1 MKISIIG
8 CGYVGAVTGACLAEL
23 GNEICFIDIDPKK
36 LEDIESHKS
45 PIFEPGLD
53 ALLKKN
59 SPRITTNRSIHQG
72 IQGTDCSFICVG
84 TPSNDDGSINLD
96 YIRNAAEEIGQALK
110 AMESHCIIVKSTVVP
125 GTTDNVVIPVLE
137 KESGKKAGKN
147 FSVATN
153 PEFLKE
159 GDALNDFFNP
169 DRIVMG
175 TADEYGKKLLEELY
189 RQFTCP
195 KFSTTIKT
203 AEMIKYASN
212 AFLATKISFANEI
225 GNICKETGI
234 DAYEVFKGV
243 GLDTRISPAF
253 FRCGIGFG
261 GSCFPKDVNALVAFS
276 KSINIDTPLLMSVL
290 SVNEKQPLHLIELL
304 KRHISP
310 IKGKKI
316 GILGLSFKPDTDDIR
331 DSRAIP
337 LISQLLKEGAR
348 VIAYDPM
355 AINQFRN
362 LYPEIEYAR
371 SANGTMVTDA
381 VMIVTEWDEFRDLD
395 YTGKIVIDGRRVE
408 KAMSEARI
416 YEGVCW

>member
-1 MKISIIG
+1 M
-8 CGYVGAVTGACLAEL
+8 L
-23 GNEICFIDIDPKK
+23 F
-36 LEDIESHKS
+36 
-45 PIFEPGLD
+45 
-53 ALLKKN
+53 
-59 SPRITTNRSIHQG
+59 RS
-72 IQGTDCSFICVG
+72 
-84 TPSNDDGSINLD
+84 
-96 YIRNAAEEIGQALK
+96 
-110 AMESHCIIVKSTVVP
+110 
-125 GTTDNVVIPVLE
+125 
-137 KESGKKAGKN
+137 
-147 FSVATN
+147 
-153 PEFLKE
+153 
-159 GDALNDFFNP
+159 
-169 DRIVMG
+169 
-175 TADEYGKKLLEELY
+175 
-189 RQFTCP
+189 
-195 KFSTTIKT
+195 
-203 AEMIKYASN
+203 
-212 AFLATKISFANEI
+212 
-225 GNICKETGI
+225 
-234 DAYEVFKGV
+234 
-243 GLDTRISPAF
+243 
-253 FRCGIGFG
+253 
-261 GSCFPKDVNALVAFS
+261 VNALVAFS